1 MSCRFSYKC
10 RQNKVVH
17 LLLTRRGTCFIF
29 GSRAPLTVS
38 AFANNLPTRNTN
50 FVAWLMLYLLNQV
63 DASLQVQAKVNE
75 DPFNAFLLVFFLL
88 QNKHVVVEEL
98 LQLLVGEVDTQLLK
112 AVELQEQNQ
121 PASAGGAP
129 EVNGVIVLLCLGVK
143 SNLC

>member
-1 MSCRFSYKC
+1 
-10 RQNKVVH
+10 
-17 LLLTRRGTCFIF
+17 
-29 GSRAPLTVS
+29 
-38 AFANNLPTRNTN
+38 
-50 FVAWLMLYLLNQV
+50 MLYLLNQV